1 VPLDRAI
8 DGVDQTD
15 FLLGRSER
23 SAREGFPVFV
33 TDRMEAVKWKNWKMT
48 FYEAQRDWWSPA
60 IKLGIPKIF
69 DLVSDP
75 MEEHGATATPNLWV
89 GGPMMKVVMEFEQ
102 SLKSIRPS
110 RQTRQIPIDR
120 LRGDRRRGV

>member
-48 FYEAQRDWWSPA
+48 FYEAQRDCGVPPSNSAPRRSSIWSP
-60 IKLGIPKIF
+60 I
-69 DLVSDP
+69 
-75 MEEHGATATPNLWV
+75 
-89 GGPMMKVVMEFEQ
+89 
-102 SLKSIRPS
+102 
-110 RQTRQIPIDR
+110 
-120 LRGDRRRGV
+120 RRRRRTLPMRACKLLILFILRLWLAALDDFRNWLIREAA